1 MPETARGHADER
13 APRFARS
20 GLRCTC
26 RGQDRFVADPS
37 LAAFLAALMLFAAAL
52 GAHIGI
58 ARARAPFDAPEPQ
71 STIARRQR
79 FRAEHLGQARLA
91 MLITGAL
98 LAATV
103 GWLIAGHA

>member
-1 MPETARGHADER
+1 MPETARGHADEW

-37 LAAFLAALMLFAAAL
+37 LAAFLAAMMLFAAAL

-58 ARARAPFDAPEPQ
+58 ARARAPLTRQNRNQPLRGDNGSELNT
-71 STIARRQR
+71 SARRAWR
-79 FRAEHLGQARLA
+79 C
-91 MLITGAL
+91 
-98 LAATV
+98 
-103 GWLIAGHA
+103 